1 MKFKQYKIKLNKDGS
16 LEALEPIHANCE
28 QEGIVIFVDD
38 EKAIRFDNKAL
49 LSESALKRVWDNV
62 EDDIYNEL

>member
-1 MKFKQYKIKLNKDGS
+1 MENEITKSEKNEAIK
-16 LEALEPIHANCE
+16 
-28 QEGIVIFVDD
+28 
-38 EKAIRFDNKAL
+38 FDNKAL